1 MTKNS
6 PTNNHITKKEFDLSV
21 NPLKI
26 DVRTLKS
33 DVKVLKADVKT
44 LKKDVSTLKSDVA
57 ILKSDVSILKSDVAI
72 LKKSVLNIESKINI
86 YSDMYE
92 VNKWNSEKLA
102 NRVNKLEKHTGLT
115 PPQEF
120 LVSGI

>member
-1 MTKNS
+1 MKLMNKNS
-6 PTNNHITKKEFDLSV
+6 QKNNHVTKQEFNSAID
-21 NPLKI
+21 PLKTDI
-26 DVRTLKS
+26 
-33 DVKVLKADVKT
+33 
-44 LKKDVSTLKSDVA
+44 
-57 ILKSDVSILKSDVAI
+57 AI
-72 LKKSVLNIESKINI
+72 LKKSVLNIENKINI

-102 NRVNKLEKHTGLT
+102 NRVNKLEKHTGIK

>member
-1 MTKNS
+1 MDNKFELKNLA
-6 PTNNHITKKEFDLSV
+6 TKKELNDAI
-21 NPLKI
+21 NP
-26 DVRTLKS
+26 
-33 DVKVLKADVKT
+33 LKADVKT
-44 LKKDVSTLKSDVA
+44 LKKDVST
-57 ILKSDVSILKSDVAI
+57 LKSDVAI

-102 NRVNKLEKHTGLT
+102 NRVNKLEKHAGLT
-115 PPQEF
+115 HPQEF

>member
-1 MTKNS
+1 MTKQEFNS
-6 PTNNHITKKEFDLSV
+6 AI
-21 NPLKI
+21 NP
-26 DVRTLKS
+26 
-33 DVKVLKADVKT
+33 LKADVET

-57 ILKSDVSILKSDVAI
+57 TLKSDVTI
-72 LKKSVLNIESKINI
+72 LKKSVLNIENKINI

-102 NRVNKLEKHTGLT
+102 NRVNKLEKHAGLT

>member
-1 MTKNS
+1 MDNKFELKNLA
-6 PTNNHITKKEFDLSV
+6 TKKELNDAI
-21 NPLKI
+21 NPLK
-26 DVRTLKS
+26 V
-33 DVKVLKADVKT
+33 DVKT
-44 LKKDVSTLKSDVA
+44 LKK
-57 ILKSDVSILKSDVAI
+57 DVSILKSDVAI

-102 NRVNKLEKHTGLT
+102 NRVNKLEKHAGLT
-115 PPQEF
+115 PPQDF

>member
-1 MTKNS
+1 MDNKFELKNLA
-6 PTNNHITKKEFDLSV
+6 TKKELNDAI
-21 NPLKI
+21 NPLK
-26 DVRTLKS
+26 V
-33 DVKVLKADVKT
+33 DVKT
-44 LKKDVSTLKSDVA
+44 LKK
-57 ILKSDVSILKSDVAI
+57 DVSILKSDVAI

-92 VNKWNSEKLA
+92 VNKWNSEKFA
-102 NRVNKLEKHTGLT
+102 NRVNKLEKHAGLT

>member
-1 MTKNS
+1 MILMDKKLELQNPITTQKFNS
-6 PTNNHITKKEFDLSV
+6 SID
-21 NPLKI
+21 PLK
-26 DVRTLKS
+26 L
-33 DVKVLKADVKT
+33 DVKT
-44 LKKDVSTLKSDVA
+44 LKKDVSTLKSDVST
-57 ILKSDVSILKSDVAI
+57 LKSDVSVLKSDVAI

-102 NRVNKLEKHTGLT
+102 NRINRLEKHTGVI

-120 LVSGI
+120 LVSRI

>member
-1 MTKNS
+1 MDNKFELKNLA
-6 PTNNHITKKEFDLSV
+6 TKKELNDAI
-21 NPLKI
+21 NP
-26 DVRTLKS
+26 
-33 DVKVLKADVKT
+33 LKADVKT
-44 LKKDVSTLKSDVA
+44 LKK
-57 ILKSDVSILKSDVAI
+57 DVSILKSDVAI

-102 NRVNKLEKHTGLT
+102 NRVNKLEKHAGLT

>member
-1 MTKNS
+1 MDNKFELKNLA
-6 PTNNHITKKEFDLSV
+6 TKKELNDAI
-21 NPLKI
+21 NPLK
-26 DVRTLKS
+26 V
-33 DVKVLKADVKT
+33 DVKT
-44 LKKDVSTLKSDVA
+44 LKK
-57 ILKSDVSILKSDVAI
+57 DVSILKSDVAI

-102 NRVNKLEKHTGLT
+102 NRVNKLEKHAGLT

>member
-1 MTKNS
+1 MILMDEKFELKNLA
-6 PTNNHITKKEFDLSV
+6 TKKELNDAI
-21 NPLKI
+21 NPL
-26 DVRTLKS
+26 R
-33 DVKVLKADVKT
+33 ADVKT
-44 LKKDVSTLKSDVA
+44 LKKDVATLKSDVG
-57 ILKSDVSILKSDVAI
+57 I
-72 LKKSVLNIESKINI
+72 LKKSVLNIENKINI

-102 NRVNKLEKHTGLT
+102 NRVNKLEKHAGLT

>member
-1 MTKNS
+1 MNKNS
-6 PTNNHITKKEFDLSV
+6 QKNNHVTKQEFNSAID
-21 NPLKI
+21 PLKTDI
-26 DVRTLKS
+26 
-33 DVKVLKADVKT
+33 
-44 LKKDVSTLKSDVA
+44 
-57 ILKSDVSILKSDVAI
+57 AI
-72 LKKSVLNIESKINI
+72 LKKSVLNIENKIII

-102 NRVNKLEKHTGLT
+102 NRVNKLEKHTGIK

>member
-1 MTKNS
+1 MNKNS
-6 PTNNHITKKEFDLSV
+6 PTNAPVTKQEFDSSI
-21 NPLKI
+21 NPMKI
-26 DVRTLKS
+26 DVETLKTDVNVLKK
-33 DVKVLKADVKT
+33 DVKILKT
-44 LKKDVSTLKSDVA
+44 DVSTLKSDVT
-57 ILKSDVSILKSDVAI
+57 I
-72 LKKSVLNIESKINI
+72 LKKSVLNIENKINI

-102 NRVNKLEKHTGLT
+102 NRVNKLEKHTGIK

>member
-1 MTKNS
+1 MDNKFELKNLA
-6 PTNNHITKKEFDLSV
+6 TKKELNDAI
-21 NPLKI
+21 NPLK
-26 DVRTLKS
+26 T
-33 DVKVLKADVKT
+33 DVKT
-44 LKKDVSTLKSDVA
+44 LKK
-57 ILKSDVSILKSDVAI
+57 DVAI

-102 NRVNKLEKHTGLT
+102 NRVNKLEKHAGLT
-115 PPQEF
+115 HPQEF

>member
-1 MTKNS
+1 MDNEFELKNLVTKQEFNS
-6 PTNNHITKKEFDLSV
+6 S
-21 NPLKI
+21 I
-26 DVRTLKS
+26 DP
-33 DVKVLKADVKT
+33 LKADVNT
-44 LKKDVSTLKSDVA
+44 LKK
-57 ILKSDVSILKSDVAI
+57 DVAI

-102 NRVNKLEKHTGLT
+102 NRVNKLEKHNGLI

>member
-1 MTKNS
+1 MDNKFELKNLA
-6 PTNNHITKKEFDLSV
+6 TKKELNDAI
-21 NPLKI
+21 NPLK
-26 DVRTLKS
+26 T
-33 DVKVLKADVKT
+33 DVKT
-44 LKKDVSTLKSDVA
+44 LKK
-57 ILKSDVSILKSDVAI
+57 DVAI

-102 NRVNKLEKHTGLT
+102 NRVNKLEKHAGLT

>member
-1 MTKNS
+1 MILMDEKFELKNLA
-6 PTNNHITKKEFDLSV
+6 TKKELNDAI
-21 NPLKI
+21 NP
-26 DVRTLKS
+26 
-33 DVKVLKADVKT
+33 LKADVKT
-44 LKKDVSTLKSDVA
+44 LKKDVATLKSDVG
-57 ILKSDVSILKSDVAI
+57 I
-72 LKKSVLNIESKINI
+72 LKKSVLNIENKINI

-102 NRVNKLEKHTGLT
+102 NRVNKLEKHAGLT

>member
-1 MTKNS
+1 MDNKFELKNLA
-6 PTNNHITKKEFDLSV
+6 TKKELNDAI
-21 NPLKI
+21 NP
-26 DVRTLKS
+26 
-33 DVKVLKADVKT
+33 LKADVKT
-44 LKKDVSTLKSDVA
+44 LKK
-57 ILKSDVSILKSDVAI
+57 DVSILKSDVAI

-102 NRVNKLEKHTGLT
+102 NRVNKLEKNAGLT